1 MPTPKVTSK
10 SPVFTGRLQNLKV
23 SIELDEETPVFSKPL
38 IRMACPILSLKNIK
52 KARNQMDQG
61 RKVLGEDY
69 FPEDRRDQF
78 IYRIKKVY
86 RLIW

>member
-1 MPTPKVTSK
+1 LTDLVPQEHK
-10 SPVFTGRLQNLKV
+10 
-23 SIELDEETPVFSKPL
+23 EE
-38 IRMACPILSLKNIK
+38 
-52 KARNQMDQG
+52 ARNQMEQG

-86 RLIW
+86 WLI